1 MHRIST
7 AHQPDAKSPSLRR
20 AFARKA
26 PWLALALALS
36 CADTLHAETL
46 ESKNPFLPPG
56 YGETKKE
63 PPPPPPQTNGPIS
76 RELEFRGIIQLDGV
90 LEYSLFHKA
99 EQKGYW
105 LAENQSQDG
114 IQVRGYDRNAKAL
127 TVSMNGRTERLTLRS
142 PNETPLPVASSINPA
157 GNNGNPPGL
166 PSGLQNTN
174 NKDNDSDS
182 SNRRRVIPRRRVILP
197 QN

>member
-1 MHRIST
+1 MRRIST
-7 AHQPDAKSPSLRR
+7 AHRPDDAKRPSFLR
-20 AFARKA
+20 AFARKT
-26 PWLALALALS
+26 PWFALALALL
-36 CADTLHAETL
+36 CAGSLHAQTL

-56 YGETKKE
+56 YGDAKKE

-76 RELEFRGIIQLDGV
+76 RELEFRGIVQLNGV

-114 IQVRGYDRNAKAL
+114 IQIRSYDRNAKAL
-127 TVSMNGRTERLTLRS
+127 TVSMNGRTERLTLMS

-157 GNNGNPPGL
+157 GNNRNPPEL
-166 PSGLQNTN
+166 PPSLQNRDKDDKDG
-174 NKDNDSDS
+174 NK
-182 SNRRRVIPRRRVILP
+182 RRRVIPRRRVILP